1 MFSSLFRAFMRCPLC
16 SNLENRVLES
26 RAADGGHSVRRRRE
40 CLNLT
45 CGHRFTTYERID
57 TVPITI
63 LKRDGRRES
72 FDRNKVLSGLQRA
85 CDKTPL
91 SFDQVEEV
99 VSQVEAALQK
109 VANRDIPSTEIG
121 EMVLHQLRSL
131 NQVAYIRF
139 ASVYSQFQTI
149 QDFMAVVRQM
159 QDHPESDGLAK

>member
-1 MFSSLFRAFMRCPLC
+1 MRCPLC

-40 CLNLT
+40 CLNPI

-72 FDRNKVLSGLQRA
+72 FDRNKVISGLQRA
-85 CDKTPL
+85 CDKTSL
-91 SFDQVEEV
+91 SLEQVEDITGL
-99 VSQVEAALQK
+99 VETALQK
-109 VANRDIPSTEIG
+109 MANRDIPSTEVG
-121 EMVLHQLRSL
+121 EMVLQQLRSL
-131 NQVAYIRF
+131 NEVAYIRF

-149 QDFMAVVRQM
+149 EDFMVMVRQM
-159 QDHPESDGLAK
+159 QNASASEDRS

>member
-1 MFSSLFRAFMRCPLC
+1 MRCPLC

-40 CLNLT
+40 CLNPA

-63 LKRDGRRES
+63 LKRDGRREP
-72 FDRNKVLSGLQRA
+72 FDRNKIISGLQRA

-91 SFDQVEEV
+91 SFDQVEEIA
-99 VSQVEAALQK
+99 SLVESALQK
-109 VANRDIPSTEIG
+109 MANRDIPSTEIG
-121 EMVLHQLRSL
+121 EMVLQQLRSL
-131 NQVAYIRF
+131 NEVAYIRF

-149 QDFMAVVRQM
+149 QDFMVMVHQM
-159 QDHPESDGLAK
+159 QNPPATEEGS

>member
-40 CLNLT
+40 CLNSS

-72 FDRNKVLSGLQRA
+72 FDRNKIISGLKRA
-85 CDKTPL
+85 CDKTSL
-91 SFDQVEEV
+91 SFDQVEEIT
-99 VSQVEAALQK
+99 SLVEVALQK
-109 VANRDIPSTEIG
+109 MANRDISSIEIG
-121 EMVLHQLRSL
+121 EMVLQQLRPL
-131 NQVAYIRF
+131 NEVAYIRF

-149 QDFMAVVRQM
+149 EDFMVMVRQM
-159 QDHPESDGLAK
+159 QNPPVSED

>member
-40 CLNLT
+40 CLNPV

-72 FDRNKVLSGLQRA
+72 FDRNKIISGLQRA
-85 CDKTPL
+85 CDKTSL
-91 SFDQVEEV
+91 SFDQVEEITAL
-99 VSQVEAALQK
+99 VEAALQK
-109 VANRDIPSTEIG
+109 MANRDISSMEIG
-121 EMVLHQLRSL
+121 EMVLQQLRSL
-131 NQVAYIRF
+131 NEVAYIRF

-149 QDFMAVVRQM
+149 QDFMVMVHQM
-159 QDHPESDGLAK
+159 QNPQAAED